1 MGRCCRS
8 ARTSGSQRAQNKL
21 LVLARGNFLHVSD
34 PSDSYLGMFSIYG
47 CQPKSVLMLL
57 AIEREFFKNELLNC
71 GEGDVLFC
79 SRIAVSKQIPKQPCA
94 NYCFFFQQLLTVTIN
109 TTAAEVTTLHLPL
122 AKKTHSASLFC
133 SWQINYKHCD
143 EQGVWFCFFFFQDCS
158 LTLSRYCDVNLTLH
172 FAWITLQPNNQ
183 QLPSGVGALQW
194 GTSCPRTKYPPPS
207 SLPLSSLGETNT
219 LS

>member
-8 ARTSGSQRAQNKL
+8 ARASGSQRAQNKL

-34 PSDSYLGMFSIYG
+34 PSDSYLCMFSIYG

-71 GEGDVLFC
+71 REGDVLFC

-122 AKKTHSASLFC
+122 AKKIHSASLFC

-143 EQGVWFCFFFFQDCS
+143 EQGVWFCFFFFSGLFLNVVPLLWCE
-158 LTLSRYCDVNLTLH
+158 LNPA

-194 GTSCPRTKYPPPS
+194 RTSCPRTKYPPPS

>member
-8 ARTSGSQRAQNKL
+8 ARASGSQRAQNKL

-71 GEGDVLFC
+71 REGDVLFC

-143 EQGVWFCFFFFQDCS
+143 EQGVWFCFFFF
-158 LTLSRYCDVNLTLH
+158 
-172 FAWITLQPNNQ
+172 
-183 QLPSGVGALQW
+183 SGLFLNVV
-194 GTSCPRTKYPPPS
+194 
-207 SLPLSSLGETNT
+207 PLL
-219 LS
+219 